1 MANDLIQEADL
12 IEWTVKTP
20 NVGNRGTRRIVV
32 DTKTGDAFYSH
43 DHYDSFIKI
52 DMSGW
57 K

>member
-1 MANDLIQEADL
+1 M
-12 IEWTVKTP
+12 
-20 NVGNRGTRRIVV
+20 VV